1 MQGSGGAEVSVNTL
15 PRRMWLSAVQESLC
29 PFFLIVGKFKT
40 PVLFQLAAE
49 FLQDSNLEAGVC
61 L

>member
-1 MQGSGGAEVSVNTL
+1 MSVNTL
-15 PRRMWLSAVQESLC
+15 PRKNVAFWQYRRASAFF
-29 PFFLIVGKFKT
+29 FFLIAGKFKT

-49 FLQDSNLEAGVC
+49 FLQGPNLEAGVC